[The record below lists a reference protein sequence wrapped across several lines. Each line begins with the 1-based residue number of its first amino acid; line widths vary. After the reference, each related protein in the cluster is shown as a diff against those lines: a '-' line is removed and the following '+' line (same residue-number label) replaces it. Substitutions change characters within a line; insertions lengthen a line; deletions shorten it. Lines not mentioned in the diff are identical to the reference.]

1 MMDNKAEPNAIDRAL
16 FMFRIWVYVNC
27 DFKVVGFVIYCWGSW

>member
-27 DFKVVGFVIYCWGSW
+27 FKVVGFVIYCWGSW